1 MPRAVREMTLR
12 AVPIWVLR
20 QYLEQL
26 GAVDSKPPPP
36 GSTDPDGV
44 VTPDGAM
51 SGDGWTVLWRTEQ
64 RPMHPRLPTKMDEH
78 YFVFT
83 AETEEAL
90 EALIDRFM
98 LKAQRGGG

>member
-1 MPRAVREMTLR
+1 MPRAVRELTLR

-20 QYLEQL
+20 QYLEQR

-36 GSTDPDGV
+36 GRTDPDAG

-90 EALIDRFM
+90 EA
-98 LKAQRGGG
+98 

>member
-1 MPRAVREMTLR
+1 MPRAVKELTLR
-12 AVPIWVLR
+12 GVPIWLLR

-26 GAVDSKPPPP
+26 GAEDVAPPAP
-36 GSTDPDGV
+36 GGTDPDGV
-44 VTPDGAM
+44 VRPDGAM
-51 SGDGWTVLWRTEQ
+51 SGDGWTALWRTEQ

-83 AETEEAL
+83 AESEEAL
-90 EALIDRFM
+90 EALVDRFM

>member
-1 MPRAVREMTLR
+1 MPRAVRELTLR
-12 AVPIWVLR
+12 AVPIWLLR

-26 GAVDSKPPPP
+26 GAVDIEPPAP
-36 GSTDPDGV
+36 GPTDPDGV

-64 RPMHPRLPTKMDEH
+64 RPIHPRLPTTMDEH

-83 AETEEAL
+83 ADSEEAL
-90 EALIDRFM
+90 EVLFDRFM